1 MNEGERIKMRREEL
15 GMTQEELAK
24 KLGYKSR
31 SSINKIELGE
41 RRLTQ
46 PKILSFANALD
57 VSPLCIL
64 GMDERKQ
71 TDNYPL
77 TIEERNLILS
87 YRIANENTKDIVKKI
102 LDVKPAEP
110 DFTEAG

>member
-1 MNEGERIKMRREEL
+1 MNEGVRIKMRREEL

-46 PKILSFANALD
+46 PKILSFAKALD
-57 VSPLCIL
+57 VSPLYIL
-64 GMDERKQ
+64 GMDERKP

-102 LDVKPAEP
+102 LDVEPAED